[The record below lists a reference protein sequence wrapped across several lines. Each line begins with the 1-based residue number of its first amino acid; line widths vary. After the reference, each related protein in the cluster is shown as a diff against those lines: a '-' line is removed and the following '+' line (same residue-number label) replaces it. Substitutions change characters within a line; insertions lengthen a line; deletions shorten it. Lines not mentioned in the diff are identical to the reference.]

1 MKVGIAGLGK
11 MGTNHLNEL
20 RKDGEF
26 EVVALYDVRQNA
38 EFNEPFFTRLDEF
51 LRTNLDI
58 AIIATP
64 TSTHLDLA
72 KALLPKVQFCLIEKP
87 LAMNLKQMNEIK
99 ALAKTHDNRVA
110 VGFSER
116 FNPAILALKKELQ
129 NETIISINIQRYSP
143 FPQRISDVGILQ
155 DLSIHDI
162 DLVGFLSGEN
172 FATQGISSICK
183 EDREVEAIITL
194 QSARNS
200 LIATLHQSWN
210 CALKVRRVSVIT
222 QNAFFEADLNDFI
235 LRKNGDL
242 IELKGASPLFSEH
255 KELLNLAKSGK
266 IGRLATIEDA
276 INAQACLE
284 CV

>member
-1 MKVGIAGLGK
+1 MRVGIAGLGK

-26 EVVALYDVRQNA
+26 EVAALYDVRQNA
-38 EFNEPFFTRLDEF
+38 EFDEPFFTQIDEF
-51 LRTNLDI
+51 SHTNLDI
-58 AIIATP
+58 LIISSP
-64 TSTHLDLA
+64 TSTHLSLA
-72 KALLPKVQFCLIEKP
+72 KALLPKIKTCLIEKP
-87 LAMNLKQMNEIK
+87 LAMNLNEMNEIK
-99 ALAKTHDNRVA
+99 ALAKTHKNSVA

-116 FNPAILALKKELQ
+116 FNPAILVLKKELQ
-129 NETIISINIQRYSP
+129 NETLISINIQRYSP
-143 FPQRISDVGILQ
+143 FPTRISDVGILQ

-162 DLVGFLSGEN
+162 DLVGFLSGEKV
-172 FATQGISSICK
+172 ATQGISSICK
-183 EDREVEAIITL
+183 ENREVEAIITL
-194 QSARNS
+194 QSKQS
-200 LIATLHQSWN
+200 PLIATLHQSWN

-255 KELLNLAKSGK
+255 RELLNLAKTSE

-284 CV
+284 RV